1 MPRRLESIKSAI
13 PAGVVLMMSV
23 AGCGGRSAGP
33 HALKATSKDYTVR
46 GEYALVAL
54 DRVESLKVENG
65 RLVLHG
71 PPADLV
77 LDMPSSADSGRPAR
91 HWALVTDSHL
101 DDRHQFTFS
110 ESESVTDITIE
121 LPDGEAPLHFDV
133 FAGRAG
139 GEVMVFASGDR
150 ANGPPSLWGFLSIER
165 RSRN

>member
-1 MPRRLESIKSAI
+1 MMRRRALSAI
-13 PAGVVLMMSV
+13 SAGVVLMTGV
-23 AGCGGRSAGP
+23 AGCAGRSAGP
-33 HALKATSKDYTVR
+33 RTLKATSTDYTVH
-46 GEYALVAL
+46 GEYAFVAL

-65 RLVLHG
+65 HLVLHG

-77 LDMPSSADSGRPAR
+77 LDLPPSVDPVRPAR

-101 DDRHQFTFS
+101 DGGHQYTFS

-121 LPDGEAPLHFDV
+121 LPEGQAPLHFEV

-150 ANGPPSLWGFLSIER
+150 ANGPPSLWGFLSIGR
-165 RSRN
+165 RSGN

>member
-1 MPRRLESIKSAI
+1 MTQQCALSAI
-13 PAGVVLMMSV
+13 ATCVVFTVTFTGCRGPA
-23 AGCGGRSAGP
+23 AGS
-33 HALKATSKDYTVR
+33 HTLNATSQDYVVH
-46 GEYALVAL
+46 GEYAFVTL
-54 DRVESLKVENG
+54 DRVESLKVDEG

-77 LDMPSSADSGRPAR
+77 LDLPPSADPKRPAP

-121 LPDGEAPLHFDV
+121 LPDGQAPLLFDV

-150 ANGPPSLWGFLSIER
+150 TNGPPSLYGFFTIER
-165 RSRN
+165 RR

>member
-1 MPRRLESIKSAI
+1 MMQRTLSAI
-13 PAGVVLMMSV
+13 SAGLALMTTV

-33 HALKATSKDYTVR
+33 HTLKATSTDYTVH
-46 GEYALVAL
+46 GEYAFVAL

-65 RLVLHG
+65 HVVLHG
-71 PPADLV
+71 PPADIV
-77 LDMPSSADSGRPAR
+77 LDLPASADPLRPAR

-101 DDRHQFTFS
+101 DDRHQYTFS

-121 LPDGEAPLHFDV
+121 LPEGLAPLHFDV

-150 ANGPPSLWGFLSIER
+150 ADGPPSLWGFLSIER

>member
-1 MPRRLESIKSAI
+1 MTQQGAASAI
-13 PAGVVLMMSV
+13 AACMVLTLTLTGCRGPA
-23 AGCGGRSAGP
+23 AGS
-33 HALKATSKDYTVR
+33 HTLNATSQDYVVH
-46 GEYALVAL
+46 GEYAFVTL
-54 DRVESLKVENG
+54 DRVESLKVDEG

-71 PPADLV
+71 PPADIV
-77 LDMPSSADSGRPAR
+77 LDLPPSADPKRPAH

-121 LPDGEAPLHFDV
+121 LPDGQAPLLFDV

-150 ANGPPSLWGFLSIER
+150 TNGPPSLYGFFTIER
-165 RSRN
+165 RR

>member
-1 MPRRLESIKSAI
+1 MTRRCALSAI
-13 PAGVVLMMSV
+13 PACAVFTVITI
-23 AGCGGRSAGP
+23 GCSGPAAGP
-33 HALKATSKDYTVR
+33 RTLTATSNDYVVH
-46 GEYALVAL
+46 GEYAFVAL
-54 DRVESLKVENG
+54 DRVESLKVDEG

-77 LDMPSSADSGRPAR
+77 LDLPPSADPQRPAH

-121 LPDGEAPLHFDV
+121 LPDGQAPLLFDV

-150 ANGPPSLWGFLSIER
+150 TNGPPSLYGFFTIER
-165 RSRN
+165 RR